1 MALRL
6 VKEYE
11 LLKKVD
17 YLDNYPL
24 NTKFKKPALCAGFF
38 RYNTG
43 KWLVKSSE
51 SCSNWGFARSLVKT
65 VSLNFFCL

>member
-38 RYNTG
+38 ITIVITMLLMKLYLYG
-43 KWLVKSSE
+43 LH
-51 SCSNWGFARSLVKT
+51 L
-65 VSLNFFCL
+65 